1 MKYSKNEPTKAY
13 KYSKTDTLAD
23 WLRLNGYEEAATFV
37 TVLEVG
43 SAIILAGESLLK
55 GFKGLF
61 SKSKAISKF
70 FGRSRGLGKKFLV
83 KGINQKTKINVLDA
97 LKATFTDKKF
107 MNNLVKEFK
116 SNFGKDKKDF
126 IKFIKYQPKRFKQ
139 MGLKGITKR
148 IFKNTIK
155 QYTDEFDKAKK
166 FDGTS
171 KVFKFKLPKTVVK
184 VVKPLNMAKV
194 TKDTVTGLLDKKVK
208 IKYYDNIIKIVKG
221 IKDIRSEF
229 NVETVN

>member
-55 GFKGLF
+55 GFKDLF

-70 FGRSRGLGKKFLV
+70 FGTSRGLGKKF
-83 KGINQKTKINVLDA
+83 IFKIDKRSKIKIWDG
-97 LKATFTDKKF
+97 LKATFTDNKF

-116 SNFGKDKKDF
+116 NNFGKDKKDF

-155 QYTDEFDKAKK
+155 QYTDAFDKAKK

-171 KVFKFKLPKTVVK
+171 KVFKFKLPKNVVK

-194 TKDTVTGLLDKKVK
+194 TKDTVTGILDKKIK

-221 IKDIRSEF
+221 IKDIHSEF
-229 NVETVN
+229 NVGTVN

>member
-23 WLRLNGYEEAATFV
+23 SLRINGHDEAATFV

-43 SAIILAGESLLK
+43 SGIILAGESLLK

-70 FGRSRGLGKKFLV
+70 FGRSRGLGKKFLSN
-83 KGINQKTKINVLDA
+83 GLNNKTKINVLDG

-148 IFKNTIK
+148 IFKSTIN
-155 QYTDEFDKAKK
+155 QYTEAYSKINK

-171 KVFKFKLPKTVVK
+171 KVFKFKLPEKAVK
-184 VVKPLNMAKV
+184 VLEVLNKVKF
-194 TKDTVTGLLDKKVK
+194 TKDTATGLLDKKVK
-208 IKYYDNIIKIVKG
+208 IKYYDNIVKIVKG